1 VLVTCRWYATLS
13 LSLSARVPLRVSHRA
28 RAHTHT
34 GRSAMFIRALME
46 GIMPYLVEGERTM
59 NTVAGFGMK
68 KAKYTHTAM
77 RICGEEVTVH
87 PLARARRARSHLTQC
102 NTTGSSTNRS

>member
-1 VLVTCRWYATLS
+1 
-13 LSLSARVPLRVSHRA
+13 
-28 RAHTHT
+28 
-34 GRSAMFIRALME
+34 MFIRALME

-77 RICGEEVTVH
+77 RICGEEVMAH
-87 PLARARRARSHLTQC
+87 PLARAYVACTLTSHSMQRH
-102 NTTGSSTNRS
+102 GIVDQ

>member
-1 VLVTCRWYATLS
+1 
-13 LSLSARVPLRVSHRA
+13 
-28 RAHTHT
+28 
-34 GRSAMFIRALME
+34 MFIRALME

-77 RICGEEVTVH
+77 RICGEEVHFPKGARVRWCVWVAASPTDTTHDCADIERNQDGRAAQAVAH
-87 PLARARRARSHLTQC
+87 HVVLAGQRRHHA
-102 NTTGSSTNRS
+102 